1 MDNKEEYVIQGTIAR
16 IKIKGIV
23 GDKIN
28 RVYELEVN
36 SEKIIDQQ
44 FKEKVFHIGKDSKGA
59 IYIPDKKIP
68 IQAVSIIYSLDNGWE
83 VKLAEK
89 NAKLDC
95 FVEMKDEKLLP
106 YRLEKDM
113 VFDVIG
119 TQFKVTDLKDIKV

>member
-68 IQAVSIIYSLDNGWE
+68 I
-83 VKLAEK
+83 
-89 NAKLDC
+89 
-95 FVEMKDEKLLP
+95 
-106 YRLEKDM
+106 
-113 VFDVIG
+113 
-119 TQFKVTDLKDIKV
+119 